1 LYAVHGHTPC
11 APATCLF
18 ANRRQQL
25 ADEQQ
30 QAEATA
36 ISSTYPLARAARL
49 LGNWT
54 EVAEQQLGTAPGSK
68 SPRNG
73 SSRPWPCFDA
83 SKPQRQQQQQPPQK
97 QQRDVGHALS
107 KPVAEWSPEQCAAA
121 ASAAAAW
128 VGELARG
135 QQLLAAALQRA
146 EQAEMELAA
155 VKLDGAAGS
164 SNTLCLAHT
173 PTTAVSTGVRA
184 LPSGSSSP
192 RQQQGWQ
199 PGSVVA
205 AGIAAASDHEQRAQL
220 SAVQQELAA
229 ARTELRAAR

>member
-1 LYAVHGHTPC
+1 M
-11 APATCLF
+11 
-18 ANRRQQL
+18 
-25 ADEQQ
+25 ADEKQ

-36 ISSTYPLARAARL
+36 ISGTYPLARAARL
-49 LGNWT
+49 LENWT
-54 EVAEQQLGTAPGSK
+54 QVAEQQLGAAPGSK

-83 SKPQRQQQQQPPQK
+83 SKPHRQQQQQ
-97 QQRDVGHALS
+97 QQRGTGHALP
-107 KPVAEWSPEQCAAA
+107 KPIAEWSSEQCAAA
-121 ASAAAAW
+121 ASAAASW

-155 VKLDGAAGS
+155 LKLDGAAGS
-164 SNTLCLAHT
+164 NILCLADT
-173 PTTAVSTGVRA
+173 PAATATAPAAGVRA
-184 LPSGSSSP
+184 LPGGSGSP

-205 AGIAAASDHEQRAQL
+205 AGIAAASDQELRAQL

-229 ARTELRAAR
+229 AHAELRAAR